1 MGFTDDE
8 LRNTQMLTVR
18 ANDSDFFG
26 SLIRECVRKSV
37 TNRQDTQIWVWM
49 LAYFIFYEGKRF
61 IEDSSLLKLLVSEG
75 KLCQKDECKRIMVI
89 HLEKGLSYNQLS
101 IIISYSLQISA
112 FNKVF
117 LVILVF
123 GAFALMSLK

>member
-49 LAYFIFYEGKRF
+49 LAYFIFYEGKRL

-89 HLEKGLSYNQLS
+89 HWKRDCL
-101 IIISYSLQISA
+101 IIS
-112 FNKVF
+112 
-117 LVILVF
+117 
-123 GAFALMSLK
+123 

>member
-49 LAYFIFYEGKRF
+49 LAYFIFYERKRF

-89 HLEKGLSYNQLS
+89 HWKRDCL
-101 IIISYSLQISA
+101 IIS
-112 FNKVF
+112 
-117 LVILVF
+117 
-123 GAFALMSLK
+123 

>member
-26 SLIRECVRKSV
+26 SLIRECVRKSA

-89 HLEKGLSYNQLS
+89 HWKRDCL
-101 IIISYSLQISA
+101 IIS
-112 FNKVF
+112 
-117 LVILVF
+117 
-123 GAFALMSLK
+123 

>member
-26 SLIRECVRKSV
+26 SLIRECVCKSV

-89 HLEKGLSYNQLS
+89 HWKRDCL
-101 IIISYSLQISA
+101 IIS
-112 FNKVF
+112 
-117 LVILVF
+117 
-123 GAFALMSLK
+123 

>member
-37 TNRQDTQIWVWM
+37 TNRQDAQIWVWM
-49 LAYFIFYEGKRF
+49 LAYFIFYEGKSF

-89 HLEKGLSYNQLS
+89 HWKRDCL
-101 IIISYSLQISA
+101 IIS
-112 FNKVF
+112 
-117 LVILVF
+117 
-123 GAFALMSLK
+123 

>member
-49 LAYFIFYEGKRF
+49 LAYFIFYERKRF

-117 LVILVF
+117 QVILVF

>member
-61 IEDSSLLKLLVSEG
+61 IEDSSLLKLLVSE
-75 KLCQKDECKRIMVI
+75 CKRIMVI
-89 HLEKGLSYNQLS
+89 HWKRDCL
-101 IIISYSLQISA
+101 IIS
-112 FNKVF
+112 
-117 LVILVF
+117 
-123 GAFALMSLK
+123 

>member
-117 LVILVF
+117 QVILVF

>member
-75 KLCQKDECKRIMVI
+75 NFAKRMSVKELWLYIG
-89 HLEKGLSYNQLS
+89 KGIVL
-101 IIISYSLQISA
+101 
-112 FNKVF
+112 
-117 LVILVF
+117 
-123 GAFALMSLK
+123 